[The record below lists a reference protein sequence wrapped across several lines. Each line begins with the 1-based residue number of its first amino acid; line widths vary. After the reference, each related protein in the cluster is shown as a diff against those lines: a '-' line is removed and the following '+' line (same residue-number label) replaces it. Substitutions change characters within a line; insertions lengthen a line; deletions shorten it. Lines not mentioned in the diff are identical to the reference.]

1 MMENI
6 YFEFKQFRV
15 RHDRCAMKIGTDG
28 VMLGAWCDVGQA
40 TAILDIGTGTGIIA
54 LLAAQR
60 SNARIIGIDIDREA
74 VEQAC
79 ENAMN
84 SPWPDR
90 ISIFNYDAL
99 SCSCMFSEHSF
110 DLIVSNPP
118 FYENALDSTDKRRN
132 SARNES
138 SLPFESLIDTVTTLL
153 HVKGRFNVILP
164 YVSAERFIY
173 NCWERGLYLYRR
185 TNVYTKSGKKAS
197 RVMLGFSFQKQSPE
211 ETVLFIRKSD
221 GTLTPEYIALVGD
234 YYVKL

>member
-1 MMENI
+1 MMEKI

-28 VMLGAWCDVGQA
+28 VMLGAWCDAGQA
-40 TAILDIGTGTGIIA
+40 TTILDIGTGTGIIA

-60 SNARIIGIDIDREA
+60 SNARIVGIDIDREA

-90 ISIFNYDAL
+90 ISIFNGDVL
-99 SCSCMFSEHSF
+99 SCSSMFSEHSF

-118 FYENALDSTDKRRN
+118 FYENALDSTDSRRN
-132 SARNES
+132 CARNES
-138 SLPFESLIDTVTTLL
+138 SLPFESLIDIVITLL
-153 HVKGRFNVILP
+153 HVQGRFNVILP
-164 YVSAERFIY
+164 SASAERFIY
-173 NCWERGLYLYRR
+173 SCWERGLYLYRR

-197 RVMLGFSFQKQSPE
+197 RVMLGFSFQKQLSE

-221 GTLTPEYIALVGD
+221 GTLTSEYMALVGD